1 MPPEFFNDG
10 RGQYSKAF
18 DVYSLGT
25 VIKEIL
31 AGAAAVSIYGG
42 CVVPLEKVIY
52 NKEIIDVCLIQ
63 RDIYIIILLQ
73 CKQAIEYWEQRLEE
87 AADVQR
93 FKACV
98 ELVPLCWGFDRKK
111 RPTIERILDTLNY
124 TDISVQQKGPRRRRQ
139 AGADDP
145 QPPEKSRLE
154 GGAGGELRDINGM
167 EVPHRLK
174 AVWLKHG
181 AVVDSLKF
189 SYTDGDGREHHAGP
203 WGSPDAWDKV
213 LQLEP
218 YEFLVSVSG
227 TMGAYAGLPTKV
239 ISSLTFVTNVKT
251 YRTRGVTEGDPF
263 ELEAPAGSCIVG
275 FRARAGDF
283 LDALAVY
290 HRPISHRL

>member
-111 RPTIERILDTLNY
+111 RPTIERILDT
-124 TDISVQQKGPRRRRQ
+124 
-139 AGADDP
+139 
-145 QPPEKSRLE
+145 
-154 GGAGGELRDINGM
+154 
-167 EVPHRLK
+167 LK

-290 HRPISHRL
+290 HRPISHHL

>member
-1 MPPEFFNDG
+1 M
-10 RGQYSKAF
+10 
-18 DVYSLGT
+18 
-25 VIKEIL
+25 
-31 AGAAAVSIYGG
+31 
-42 CVVPLEKVIY
+42 
-52 NKEIIDVCLIQ
+52 
-63 RDIYIIILLQ
+63 
-73 CKQAIEYWEQRLEE
+73 QRLEE

-124 TDISVQQKGPRRRRQ
+124 TDISVQQKGRRQ

>member
-42 CVVPLEKVIY
+42 CDVPLEK
-52 NKEIIDVCLIQ
+52 
-63 RDIYIIILLQ
+63 
-73 CKQAIEYWEQRLEE
+73 AI
-87 AADVQR
+87 
-93 FKACV
+93 

-290 HRPISHRL
+290 HRPISHHL